1 MSDKFLK
8 EKYGLKETVIDV
20 FSHKIPKE
28 NELNFWIDREDELK
42 EWGKIIRKSLKVN
55 NNFIVFIIG
64 SYGRGKTLSLLK
76 VKDEAEKNFKEVI
89 FPVYLSFKGEEK
101 PSKPGLDFIFRI
113 FRSIDFDKLVKRREP
128 NKIVEAINRVP
139 ENFDESKNLLRNIYR
154 YKRQATLFKS
164 AGLKEKDE
172 KAKMALYFLRGEIK
186 PTTSQLRDLGIMRKI
201 ENIDIAKEHLA
212 AILCFMK
219 NLGYKS
225 LLLAIEEFE
234 YLFSLVSKSQYS
246 VYLALL
252 RGLYDFPMGLDIS
265 SDKLANM
272 VFFIGISED
281 GWNKLQEI
289 EKKEISEGGPTRPLM
304 RRVDLK
310 TTLLNFDR
318 KNTEELIKKI
328 LRYNRV
334 TGKVEE
340 DPLIPFTKDFVDYI
354 YELTEGLPSAVKVRC
369 AQVLDAGL
377 ADRVS
382 LLTREYAQKVLE
394 ERGF

>member
-1 MSDKFLK
+1 MSNKFLR
-8 EKYGLKETVIDV
+8 EEYGLKETVIDA

-28 NELNFWIDREDELK
+28 NELNFWIDREEELK
-42 EWGKIIRKSLKVN
+42 EWRNIIRKSLKVN

-76 VKDEAEKNFKEVI
+76 VKDETEKDFKEAI

-101 PSKPGLDFIFRI
+101 PSKLGLDFIFRI
-113 FRSIDFDKLVKRREP
+113 FRSIDFDKLVRNRNYNE
-128 NKIVEAINRVP
+128 IIEAINKIP
-139 ENFDESKNLLRNIYR
+139 ENFDESKNLLKAIYGYR
-154 YKRQATLFKS
+154 KQLSLQKPAT
-164 AGLKEKDE
+164 KDE
-172 KAKMALYFLRGEIK
+172 KVKMALYFLRGEIK
-186 PTTSQLRDLGIMRKI
+186 PTISQLRELGIMRKI
-201 ENIDIAKEHLA
+201 ESIDVAKEYLA

-225 LLLAIEEFE
+225 LLLAIDEFE

-246 VYLALL
+246 IYLALL

-281 GWNKLQEI
+281 GWNKLKEI
-289 EKKEISEGGPTRPLM
+289 EKKEISEGGPTKPLM
-304 RRVDLK
+304 RRVDLE

-318 KNTEELIKKI
+318 KDTEELIKRV
-328 LRYNRV
+328 LSYNRV
-334 TGKVEE
+334 TKEFE
-340 DPLIPFTKDFVDYI
+340 KDPLIPFTKDFVDYI
-354 YELTEGLPSAVKVRC
+354 YELTEGLPRAVKVRC

-377 ADRVS
+377 ADRVP
-382 LLTREYAQKVLE
+382 LLTREYAQKVLK

>member
-1 MSDKFLK
+1 MSDKFLR
-8 EKYGLKETVIDV
+8 EKYGLKETVIED
-20 FSHKIPKE
+20 FSRDKAEEEDLKFWTNREKEFDDWKNILEKSIQIHK
-28 NELNFWIDREDELK
+28 
-42 EWGKIIRKSLKVN
+42 
-55 NNFIVFIIG
+55 NFIVFIIG

-76 VKDEAEKNFKEVI
+76 IKDEAEKNFKETI

-101 PSKPGLDFIFRI
+101 SKPGLDFIFRI
-113 FRSIDFDKLVKRREP
+113 FKSINFDKLVRNRNYNE
-128 NKIVEAINRVP
+128 IIEAINKIP
-139 ENFDESKNLLRNIYR
+139 KNFDESKNLLKAIYGWNR
-154 YKRQATLFKS
+154 KQLSLQKPAT
-164 AGLKEKDE
+164 KDE

-186 PTTSQLRDLGIMRKI
+186 PTISQLKELGIMRKI
-201 ENIDIAKEHLA
+201 DSVDIAKEYLA
-212 AILCFMK
+212 AILYFMK
-219 NLGYKS
+219 NLGYKA
-225 LLLAIEEFE
+225 LLLSIDEFE

-246 VYLALL
+246 IYLALL
-252 RGLYDFPMGLDIS
+252 RGLYDFPIGLDITS
-265 SDKLANM
+265 DKDKLANM
-272 VFFIGISED
+272 ILFIGISED
-281 GWNKLQEI
+281 GWDKLKEI

-304 RRVDLK
+304 RRVNLE

-318 KNTEELIKKI
+318 KNTEELIKKV
-328 LRYNRV
+328 LSYNRV
-334 TGKVEE
+334 TKDFEK

>member
-1 MSDKFLK
+1 MSDKFLR
-8 EKYGLKETVIDV
+8 EKYGLKETVIED
-20 FSHKIPKE
+20 FSRDKAEEEDLKFWTNREKEFDDWKNILEKSIQIHK
-28 NELNFWIDREDELK
+28 
-42 EWGKIIRKSLKVN
+42 
-55 NNFIVFIIG
+55 NFIVFIIG

-76 VKDEAEKNFKEVI
+76 IKDEAEKNFKETI

-101 PSKPGLDFIFRI
+101 SKPGLDFIFRI
-113 FRSIDFDKLVKRREP
+113 FKSINFDKLVRNRNYNE
-128 NKIVEAINRVP
+128 IIEAINKIP
-139 ENFDESKNLLRNIYR
+139 KNFDESKNLLKAIYGWNR
-154 YKRQATLFKS
+154 KQLSLQKPAT
-164 AGLKEKDE
+164 KDE

-186 PTTSQLRDLGIMRKI
+186 PTISQLKELGIMRKI
-201 ENIDIAKEHLA
+201 DSVDIAKEYLA
-212 AILCFMK
+212 AILYFMK
-219 NLGYKS
+219 NLGYKA
-225 LLLAIEEFE
+225 LLLSIDEFE

-246 VYLALL
+246 IYLALL
-252 RGLYDFPMGLDIS
+252 RGLYDFPIGLDITS
-265 SDKLANM
+265 DKDKLANM
-272 VFFIGISED
+272 ILFIGISED
-281 GWNKLQEI
+281 GWDKLKEI

-304 RRVDLK
+304 RRVNLE

-318 KNTEELIKKI
+318 KNTEELIKKV
-328 LRYNRV
+328 LSYNRV
-334 TGKVEE
+334 TKYFEE

>member
-1 MSDKFLK
+1 MVDKFLR
-8 EKYGLKETVIDV
+8 EKYGLKEKVIED
-20 FSHKIPKE
+20 FSRDKAEREDLKFWTDRE
-28 NELNFWIDREDELK
+28 GELKDWIDILEK
-42 EWGKIIRKSLKVN
+42 SIKIQK
-55 NNFIVFIIG
+55 NFIAFIIG

-76 VKDEAEKNFKEVI
+76 IVDEAEKNYGDSI

-101 PSKPGLDFIFRI
+101 SSKPGMDFIFRI
-113 FRSIDFDKLVKRREP
+113 FKAIAFEKLVEKKTNED
-128 NKIVEAINRVP
+128 IVNAIKDIP
-139 ENFDESKNLLRNIYR
+139 ENFDEPKRILGTIYR
-154 YKRQATLFKS
+154 YRTQTLFQGTIS
-164 AGLKEKDE
+164 KDNR
-172 KAKMALYFLRGEIK
+172 AKVALYFLRGEVRV
-186 PTTSQLRDLGIMRKI
+186 SAAQLKELGIMRKI
-201 ENIDIAKEHLA
+201 ESIDVAKEYLA
-212 AILCFMK
+212 AILSFMR

-225 LLLAIEEFE
+225 LLLAIDEFE
-234 YLFSLVSKSQYS
+234 YLFSLVSKTQYS
-246 VYLALL
+246 IYLALL
-252 RGLYDFPMGLDIS
+252 RGLYDFPIGLNIE

-272 VFFIGISED
+272 AFFIGVSED
-281 GWNKLQEI
+281 GWSKLQEI

-310 TTLLNFDR
+310 ITLSNFDR
-318 KNTEELIKKI
+318 KNTEELIKKV
-328 LRYNRV
+328 LSYNRV
-334 TGKVEE
+334 TKYFEE

>member
-1 MSDKFLK
+1 MSDKFLR
-8 EKYGLKETVIDV
+8 EKYGLKETVIED
-20 FSHKIPKE
+20 FSRDKAEEEDLKFWTNREKEFDDWKNILEKSIQIHK
-28 NELNFWIDREDELK
+28 
-42 EWGKIIRKSLKVN
+42 
-55 NNFIVFIIG
+55 NFIVFIIG

-76 VKDEAEKNFKEVI
+76 IKDEAEKNFKETI

-101 PSKPGLDFIFRI
+101 SKPGLDFIFRI
-113 FRSIDFDKLVKRREP
+113 FKSINFDKLVRNRNYNE
-128 NKIVEAINRVP
+128 IIEAINKIP
-139 ENFDESKNLLRNIYR
+139 ENFDESKNLLKAIYGWNR
-154 YKRQATLFKS
+154 KQLSLQKPAT
-164 AGLKEKDE
+164 KDE

-186 PTTSQLRDLGIMRKI
+186 PTISQLKELGIMRKI
-201 ENIDIAKEHLA
+201 DSVDIAKEYLA
-212 AILCFMK
+212 AILYFMK
-219 NLGYKS
+219 NLGYKA
-225 LLLAIEEFE
+225 LLLSIDEFE

-246 VYLALL
+246 IYLALL
-252 RGLYDFPMGLDIS
+252 RGLYDFPIGLDITS
-265 SDKLANM
+265 DKDKLANM
-272 VFFIGISED
+272 ILFIGISED
-281 GWNKLQEI
+281 GWDKLKEI

-304 RRVDLK
+304 RRVNLE

-318 KNTEELIKKI
+318 KNTEELIKKV
-328 LRYNRV
+328 LSYNRV
-334 TGKVEE
+334 TKDFEK

>member
-1 MSDKFLK
+1 MSDKFLR
-8 EKYGLKETVIDV
+8 EKYGLKETVIED
-20 FSHKIPKE
+20 FSRDKAEEEDLKFWTNREKEFDDWKNILEKSIQIHK
-28 NELNFWIDREDELK
+28 
-42 EWGKIIRKSLKVN
+42 
-55 NNFIVFIIG
+55 NFIVFIIG

-76 VKDEAEKNFKEVI
+76 IKDEAEKNFKETI

-101 PSKPGLDFIFRI
+101 SKPGLDFIFRI
-113 FRSIDFDKLVKRREP
+113 FKSINFDKLVRNRNYNE
-128 NKIVEAINRVP
+128 IIEAINKIP
-139 ENFDESKNLLRNIYR
+139 ENFDESKNLLKAIYGWNR
-154 YKRQATLFKS
+154 KQLSLQKPAT
-164 AGLKEKDE
+164 KDE

-186 PTTSQLRDLGIMRKI
+186 PTISQLKELGIMRKI
-201 ENIDIAKEHLA
+201 DSVDIAKEYLA
-212 AILCFMK
+212 AILYFMK
-219 NLGYKS
+219 NLGYKA
-225 LLLAIEEFE
+225 LLLSIDEFE

-246 VYLALL
+246 IYLALL
-252 RGLYDFPMGLDIS
+252 RGLYDFPIGLDITS
-265 SDKLANM
+265 DKDKLANM
-272 VFFIGISED
+272 ILFIGISED
-281 GWNKLQEI
+281 GWDKLKEI

-304 RRVDLK
+304 RRVNLE

-318 KNTEELIKKI
+318 KNTEELIKKV
-328 LRYNRV
+328 LSYNRV
-334 TGKVEE
+334 TKDFEE

>member
-1 MSDKFLK
+1 MSDKFLR
-8 EKYGLKETVIDV
+8 EKYGLKETVIED
-20 FSHKIPKE
+20 FSRDKAEEEDLKFWTNREKEFDDWKNILEKSIQIHK
-28 NELNFWIDREDELK
+28 
-42 EWGKIIRKSLKVN
+42 
-55 NNFIVFIIG
+55 NFIVFIIG

-76 VKDEAEKNFKEVI
+76 IKDEAENNFKESI

-101 PSKPGLDFIFRI
+101 SKPGLDFIFRI
-113 FRSIDFDKLVKRREP
+113 FKSIDFNKLVRNRNYNE
-128 NKIVEAINRVP
+128 IIEAINKIP
-139 ENFDESKNLLRNIYR
+139 ENFDESKNLLKAIYGYR
-154 YKRQATLFKS
+154 KQLSLQKPAT
-164 AGLKEKDE
+164 KDE

-186 PTTSQLRDLGIMRKI
+186 PTISQLRELGIMRKI
-201 ENIDIAKEHLA
+201 ESIDIAKEYLA

-225 LLLAIEEFE
+225 LLLAIDEFE

-246 VYLALL
+246 IYLALL
-252 RGLYDFPMGLDIS
+252 RGLYDFPIGLDIT
-265 SDKLANM
+265 SDKLVNM
-272 VFFIGISED
+272 VLFIGISED
-281 GWNKLQEI
+281 GWMTLEVM
-289 EKKEISEGGPTRPLM
+289 EKKEISEGGPTPPLM

-318 KNTEELIKKI
+318 KNTEELIKKV
-328 LRYNRV
+328 LSYNRV
-334 TGKVEE
+334 TKDFEK